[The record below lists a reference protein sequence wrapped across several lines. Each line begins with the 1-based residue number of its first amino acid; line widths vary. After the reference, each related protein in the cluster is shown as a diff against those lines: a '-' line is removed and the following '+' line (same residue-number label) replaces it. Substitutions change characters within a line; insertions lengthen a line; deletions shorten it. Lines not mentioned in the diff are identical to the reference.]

1 MAVQE
6 LTQPILNPI
15 AAFDATVEHTI
26 SFVAIGGAQVLGNRL
41 VISNNQTGAVVYNQ
55 MQTTMRLEHVIPANT
70 LQNGGY
76 YNAVVYTVS
85 SGGEESVASTAVP
98 FYCYSRPTLTI
109 NNIPAT
115 ETIENGTYTFTAS
128 YSQAEN
134 ELLDSYQFTLYDSNR
149 NILSQS
155 NLIYYQTDSSLS
167 YTFVGM
173 SNDTAYYIGITGET
187 VNGTQITS
195 GLVYFTVRYSQ
206 PASFAICDLVND
218 CENGYIQISS
228 NIVAIDGKS
237 NPDPPIYID
246 DKEVDLREP
255 GSWVEWDEGFDIQN
269 DFTMRVWGRD
279 FNEYENIITLMNDE
293 NTDSNPN
300 RIELKWMIGDVLK
313 NLPEYS
319 SVNGYN
325 INIENA
331 EATTIENLRIAG
343 NSIQQ
348 TNSGEQIVAGNGF
361 VNFNTVAEKPIN
373 IEIEGTQEQET
384 REGYNLLQNKLTDT
398 TINGV
403 TFIINED
410 KSVTVNGTATASII
424 ANLITGEYNDN
435 NATEPLIIPDNIT
448 NCRLSG
454 CPSGGS
460 SSTYKLDIYSQ
471 TYKLLATDWGEGTN
485 VTINSQE
492 DKKIARV
499 RIIIYS
505 GATVNN
511 LTFKP
516 MLVAGTEE
524 KPYEQYGVMP
534 SPDYP
539 SPVVCLGSNKNI
551 LDTSLIQETTKG
563 GITSKINSDGSI
575 TFNGTCTVDNNVFDF
590 YVENTTKFMFDA
602 IKDQTTIS
610 AFYISGSIKDEN
622 NEGCMFRIN
631 NNSYS
636 GNYIDLTKLSAEKII
651 TRTYNNTSGSV
662 FCDIRIDKNVVLDNF
677 TIKLK
682 AANTLED
689 ALTYSPYG
697 QGSTKISKINKNLFN
712 KETAIQGLLE
722 GDGSLSYSDSR
733 YYTSDFIQV
742 IPGQTYYKT
751 YSGSSRFKFFDKNKN
766 PISNT
771 YNDLTDPTG
780 AQSFEIPENAHYIR
794 FTFLQTSLDSI
805 QIEKSSDGTEYIEH
819 QQTDYLL
826 YIQQEMLEGDYF
838 ERTNSGWNEV
848 HNWNK
853 LILTGDESYNNNVGY
868 INIGRFGI
876 YPSLPANPGSLANPN
891 ALSNYYKPE
900 FVVAD
905 GNIFV
910 SGVDGYVYMI
920 NEAFKGNLDG
930 FKEQLNSYY
939 QENKPVYIY
948 YGLKTP
954 TKLSC
959 TEEQNTI
966 LNELSNNMSFV
977 GENNIYTS
985 GDLPIPIKVS
995 DIATPTPSNP
1005 SDIYSVGEVRNL
1017 IDVADFNIAYNQ
1029 QYFQATNTNFVL
1041 KSNFIYTL
1049 SFNYEVNSTTTDLY
1063 YTLGYGTDSYVGD
1076 ITGTNQYTSLT
1087 SGRNSITFVVP
1098 DDMPANSIL
1107 WVKFGQTIILADIDV
1122 NISNIQLEE
1131 GSILH
1136 NYEEPEL
1143 YNIYPTIS
1151 AKNIYNENSILY
1163 LKKENITYSVIQ
1175 NGYNIVPVTVGEE
1188 AYFGIGWRNIL
1199 NAGDTYAIGYSSL
1212 GNLTGFNLYMVDKN
1226 GQGVIDEIEV
1236 NNGVFT
1242 APEGVYD
1249 LQLTFGI
1256 DSSVSTNYVE
1266 IWNIQ
1271 IEANNTISQ
1280 FETYT
1285 SNGSII
1291 STDTPLRGID
1301 NYRDL
1306 IALESPNLLNQA
1318 TQSGNVIGGET
1329 YYLNQSGDTTY
1340 YIWYYNIAGNLI
1352 TFLDPEGQETSGVSG
1367 IRGSFTVHDECVRIT
1382 MTKSA
1387 NPEANDLTSDE
1398 ILSNEVSITRGST
1411 AQLYYPYVTQPSKI
1425 VNVGTITFNGTENW
1439 RMPATNEQNAVF
1451 ANLANTNIYDFSS
1464 DNDTQLSNY
1473 FIWGGRKSGY
1483 QRALDSGVGMYTN
1496 DDGHKYV
1503 YFVVPLS
1510 IASTVEEWTTWLQ
1523 TINSSGKPLTNYY
1536 KLSNPAIY
1544 PLPDDNISAL
1554 SGLSTY
1560 NPISNVYTNN
1570 QVLGNISLDYVTG
1583 YSEQQT
1589 QNAYVQLKCYNS
1601 NNMPYFVHSNYIDI
1615 PEDISTVFIWCRRRN
1630 NLFDL
1635 QIEDLGD
1642 YDGGEQPE
1650 DTNPPV
1656 VTLDIDLEEVTS
1668 STIPVTAQSIDDV
1681 GLRTVRFS
1689 KDNGQTWDE
1698 VVPVD
1703 GLSSTNSYTFTG
1715 LSANTLYTIR
1725 VEAIDLSGNI
1735 GGMSQQVTTHVS

>member
-300 RIELKWMIGDVLK
+300 RVELKWMVGDVLK

-384 REGYNLLQNKLTDT
+384 RSGKNKLNLANIQQATKNGITCTYNEDGSVTFNGTCTADNTSFAINNTNINAIKNQTTMSAFYEKGSISANEGKTAYIYARINTSDYSKMLSFIIADLNNSNPVISEQYKSDDALLNQFSFRIESGTILNSFTVKIMITDT
-398 TINGV
+398 P
-403 TFIINED
+403 E
-410 KSVTVNGTATASII
+410 
-424 ANLITGEYNDN
+424 E
-435 NATEPLIIPDNIT
+435 ATE
-448 NCRLSG
+448 
-454 CPSGGS
+454 
-460 SSTYKLDIYSQ
+460 
-471 TYKLLATDWGEGTN
+471 
-485 VTINSQE
+485 
-492 DKKIARV
+492 
-499 RIIIYS
+499 
-505 GATVNN
+505 
-511 LTFKP
+511 
-516 MLVAGTEE
+516 
-524 KPYEQYGVMP
+524 YEQYGATP
-534 SPDYP
+534 SPEYP
-539 SPVVCLGSNKNI
+539 SPVVCVGSNKNYFGFNNPNEQ
-551 LDTSLIQETTKG
+551 SVN
-563 GITSKINSDGSI
+563 GIT
-575 TFNGTCTVDNNVFDF
+575 
-590 YVENTTKFMFDA
+590 
-602 IKDQTTIS
+602 
-610 AFYISGSIKDEN
+610 
-622 NEGCMFRIN
+622 IN
-631 NNSYS
+631 NNGDGGIKVQGIATSNVNISTTSIIHSVLNGEYS
-636 GNYIDLTKLSAEKII
+636 FSIKAIGITNNIEVILRDENYLNIVAINNIKSSA
-651 TRTYNNTSGSV
+651 NNY
-662 FCDIRIDKNVVLDNF
+662 KNF
-677 TIKLK
+677 TASNKQLYQFNIYITEGTEVNCVLYPKVEEGTE
-682 AANTLED
+682 ATS
-689 ALTYSPYG
+689 YSPYN
-697 QGSTKISKINKNLFN
+697 QGSVLISKVNKNFYDKDNIQFYNNNSSLFENTSNNNNARLRTNSFVLKEGSYIISGIPDNVNLLDVRAYNSEKEYIEDGVTLSKKNFTLKQGIEYIHLLFN
-712 KETAIQGLLE
+712 HPNN
-722 GDGSLSYSDSR
+722 S
-733 YYTSDFIQV
+733 
-742 IPGQTYYKT
+742 
-751 YSGSSRFKFFDKNKN
+751 N
-766 PISNT
+766 ISANEF
-771 YNDLTDPTG
+771 
-780 AQSFEIPENAHYIR
+780 SNANVM
-794 FTFLQTSLDSI
+794 
-805 QIEKSSDGTEYIEH
+805 IEKGSTATEYVEH

-826 YIQQEMLEGDYF
+826 YIQQEMLQGDYF
-838 ERTNSGWNEV
+838 VKEADGWKEV
-848 HNWNK
+848 HSYSKKIFNGTEAWN
-853 LILTGDESYNNNVGY
+853 LESLSQGNNFYTNISDALGDTTAPVYSNCFMYYNGFLSKNY
-868 INIGRFGI
+868 SCRI
-876 YPSLPANPGSLANPN
+876 SGSKNLNLRCSEKNTAEEFKQMLADKYN
-891 ALSNYYKPE
+891 A
-900 FVVAD
+900 
-905 GNIFV
+905 GN
-910 SGVDGYVYMI
+910 
-920 NEAFKGNLDG
+920 
-930 FKEQLNSYY
+930 
-939 QENKPVYIY
+939 PVYIFY
-948 YGLKTP
+948 KLATP
-954 TKLSC
+954 TRITC
-959 TEEQNTI
+959 TSEQNTI

-995 DIATPTPSNP
+995 DIATPTPYNP
-1005 SDIYSVGEVRNL
+1005 SEIYSLGDIRNL

-1029 QYFQATNTNFVL
+1029 KYFQATNTNFIL

-1063 YTLGYGTDSYVGD
+1063 YTLGYGTDNYVGD

-1098 DDMPANSIL
+1098 DDIPANSNL

-1122 NISNIQLEE
+1122 NISDIQLEE
-1131 GSILH
+1131 GSVLH
-1136 NYEEPEL
+1136 DYEEPEL

-1151 AKNIYNENSILY
+1151 AKNIYDENSVIY

-1175 NGYNIVPVTVGEE
+1175 NGYNIVPNTVGET

-1199 NAGDTYAIGYSSL
+1199 NPGDTYAIGYSSL

-1226 GQGVIDEIEV
+1226 TQNVIDEIEL
-1236 NNGVFT
+1236 NNGVFV
-1242 APEGVYD
+1242 APDGVYD
-1249 LQLTFGI
+1249 LQLTFGV
-1256 DSSVSTNYVE
+1256 DSSVETNYVE

-1271 IEANNTISQ
+1271 IEANNTVSQ
-1280 FETYT
+1280 FETFI
-1285 SNGSII
+1285 SNGSVI
-1291 STDTPLRGID
+1291 STDSPLNGIG

-1318 TQSGNVIGGET
+1318 TQSGNVVGGET
-1329 YYLNQSGDTTY
+1329 YYLNQLGDTTY

-1352 TFLDPEGQETSGVSG
+1352 TFLDPEGQEAQGVSGVS
-1367 IRGSFTVHDECVRIT
+1367 GSFTVHEDCVKIT

-1387 NPEANDLTSDE
+1387 NAEANDLTSDE
-1398 ILSNEVSITRGST
+1398 ILSNEVSITKGST
-1411 AQLYYPYVTQPSKI
+1411 AQPYYPYITQPSKI
-1425 VNVGTITFNGTENW
+1425 VNLNRLVVNGTENW
-1439 RMPATNEQNAVF
+1439 RMGSGSVRRFEITVTG
-1451 ANLANTNIYDFSS
+1451 NTPKIISGS
-1464 DNDTQLSNY
+1464 TTGAGTGICNY
-1473 FIWGGRKSGY
+1473 FNVMNTTGD
-1483 QRALDSGVGMYTN
+1483 LDIGIYIT
-1496 DDGHKYV
+1496 V
-1503 YFVVPLS
+1503 YPPNWFLS
-1510 IASTVEEWTTWLQ
+1510 ITDKNSYWSDVSELKDWLS
-1523 TINSSGKPLTNYY
+1523 TINSNGNPLIIDYVAA
-1536 KLSNPAIY
+1536 KPAIY
-1544 PLPDDNISAL
+1544 PLPEESITAL
-1554 SGLSTY
+1554 SELSTY